1 MNPNKVKELL
11 NALIDELKLPI
22 CVSDRGPIVI
32 IGPSDSSTRSRAE
45 DVVKHWMDGEIL
57 SHAISVGRT
66 VAERDKATTRLA
78 LDTHRSSE
86 VKAILESL
94 IVEQSLPLNVVDSG
108 FKLEIL
114 TDEGVDYRS
123 EDMIKLETLLEK
135 EDLDVPVRHHGF
147 SLRHKED
154 DIELLFSDVDT
165 LENYLSSSLAEHG
178 LQVRLLHKGF
188 ELLKNEDDEIDIA
201 EAKEL
206 TYRLETMVGIRYVQG
221 GYGYIIPGLNTEIHW
236 TIADITAALP
246 LL

>member
-22 CVSDRGPIVI
+22 CVSDCGPIMVC
-32 IGPSDSSTRSRAE
+32 GPGPGASSTRSRAE
-45 DVVKHWMDGEIL
+45 KVMKGYFH

-66 VAERDKATTRLA
+66 VAEKDKDTTRLA
-78 LDTHRSSE
+78 LDTHRSSA
-86 VKAILESL
+86 VKDILKSL
-94 IVEQSLPLNVVDSG
+94 IAEQSLPLNVVDCG

-114 TDEGVDYRS
+114 IDKGVDYRS

-165 LENYLSSSLAEHG
+165 LANYLSSSLAEHG

-188 ELLKNEDDEIDIA
+188 RLHKKQDDEIDIA

-221 GYGYIIPGLNTEIHW
+221 GYSYSNDVQNPKIHW
-236 TIADITAALP
+236 TIADITTAIR
-246 LL
+246 